1 MKTVSTLVAAAATCF
16 ATSAFAADPA
26 TPAAPT
32 SPAASTTE
40 MPTVGATMK
49 EHVLVNTKELKWVD
63 GPASIPKGAKMAVVE
78 GNPTAPN
85 ALFTIRLKLPANYK
99 IMPHSH
105 PADEH
110 VTVISGTFNMGMGET
125 FDMKKATALTA
136 GGFAVMPVG
145 HRHFAFSKGETVI
158 QLHGVGPWA
167 INYVNPADDPRTTA
181 KAK

>member
-1 MKTVSTLVAAAATCF
+1 MKTVSMLLAAAATCF
-16 ATSAFAADPA
+16 ATSAIAADPV
-26 TPAAPT
+26 TPTAPT
-32 SPAASTTE
+32 AE

-49 EHVLVNTKELKWVD
+49 EHVLVNVKELKWVD
-63 GPASIPKGAKMAVVE
+63 GPASLPKGAKMAVVE
-78 GNPTAPN
+78 GDPAAPN
-85 ALFTIRLKLPANYK
+85 ALFTIRVKLPNNFK

-110 VTVISGTFNMGMGET
+110 ITVISGTFNMGMGET

-136 GGFAVMPVG
+136 GGFGVMPVG
-145 HRHFAFSKGETVI
+145 HKHFAFSKGETVI

-181 KAK
+181 AKTN